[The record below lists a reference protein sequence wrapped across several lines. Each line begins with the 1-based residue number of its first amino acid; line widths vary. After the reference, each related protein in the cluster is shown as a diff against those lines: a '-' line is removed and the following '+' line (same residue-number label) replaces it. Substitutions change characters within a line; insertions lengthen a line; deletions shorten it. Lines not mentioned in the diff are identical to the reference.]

1 MSRVDDRILR
11 RCAGRGTGLFGKFA
25 NEPRKYESMDGPEEI
40 PVEETEQ
47 PLWREER
54 RLNQPSPRRPQ
65 RLGLK
70 LEPRPARH
78 FHLRPQAHQ
87 AARIDRFHAPEID
100 GIPDSQIHRVAPPT
114 AESHAADEPVSY
126 AAQAPQSV
134 PRQPAFAA
142 TQGRKLRKDGRG

>member
-1 MSRVDDRILR
+1 MSRLDVRILR
-11 RCAGRGTGLFGKFA
+11 RCPGRGAGPFGDFA
-25 NEPRKYESMDGPEEI
+25 NEPREYQCMDGPEEL

-47 PLWREER
+47 SLRREER

-65 RLGLK
+65 RLRLK

-87 AARIDRFHAPEID
+87 AARLHRFHAPEID
-100 GIPDSQIHRVAPPT
+100 GIPDAEINRVAPPT
-114 AESHAADEPVSY
+114 AEPHAADEPVSY
-126 AAQAPQSV
+126 AAQVPQSV

-142 TQGRKLRKDGRG
+142 AQGRK